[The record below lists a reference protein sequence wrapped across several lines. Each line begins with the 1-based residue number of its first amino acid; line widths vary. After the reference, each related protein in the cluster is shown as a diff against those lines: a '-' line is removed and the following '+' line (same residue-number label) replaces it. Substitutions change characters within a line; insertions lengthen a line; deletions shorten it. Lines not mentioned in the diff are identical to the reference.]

1 MNGTT
6 AGRFGFEMGVFT
18 VLVDVLDMGRRTG
31 WMRLERKRL
40 DRKIWGGDED
50 MRS

>member
-1 MNGTT
+1 MGRWLE
-6 AGRFGFEMGVFT
+6 GRFGFEMGVM
-18 VLVDVLDMGRRTG
+18 VLADILDMGRWTG
-31 WMRLERKRL
+31 WMRLERKWL